1 MRMRT
6 RSRML
11 VMEQDIHKLGVWL
24 EKVCQEGVA
33 IENKILELKLA
44 EEKGKKKI
52 QSTQRAKA
60 S

>member
-1 MRMRT
+1 
-6 RSRML
+6 ML